1 MQPAACSIGS
11 KGDPMPH
18 WRAEM
23 CFSRCACPRE
33 KQILI
38 YFPALRRENSSE
50 GFLTMQYHLA
60 FRIDMRYFD
69 EISDGRE
76 KKAGI

>member
-1 MQPAACSIGS
+1 MQPAACRIGS
-11 KGDPMPH
+11 KGDPIPH

-23 CFSRCACPRE
+23 CFSQCPCPRE

-38 YFPALRRENSSE
+38 YFPTLRRENSAE

-60 FRIDMRYFD
+60 FRMDMRYFD

-76 KKAGI
+76 KNAGI